1 VRLLPIKFAA
11 ANRLGTICGLLC
23 CLIIFWP
30 ASFQQVPARV
40 GISLDSAIYPTSEGA
55 TQPQESVRAELA
67 RTQKQ
72 TGLTLAS
79 YGNGIQLVLFEKR
92 QLLQSTLPWSVAVGT
107 SPSRLPGFGS
117 LWGTISRDGTEIA
130 AAHYTSG
137 QGLLL
142 ELELLPSDGSSLRE
156 YPDVHPQDICWS
168 YDKSK
173 LALTVHKGSPD
184 AALQV
189 MDLGSNVT
197 EDIDPRA
204 KLTSQCWSP
213 DDKKIVYEADD
224 SVRVYEVEKGK
235 SRALVLGIGKYPTW
249 SPDGNWIAFLHHGA
263 YYAIRPNGQERKKL
277 FHRSGTESPLYWS
290 PDSRIVA
297 FVSPEG
303 FFEGGW
309 RAIDADNYKLRVR
322 RLDDNSEDWIAYVDG
337 ARSYQWVTNPQ
348 LLKQVESG
356 TTTRQPP
363 EESRRKVLT
372 DKSSRGG
379 LPHVRAVDVLAG
391 IHQR

>member
-1 VRLLPIKFAA
+1 MR
-11 ANRLGTICGLLC
+11 RC
-23 CLIIFWP
+23 
-30 ASFQQVPARV
+30 
-40 GISLDSAIYPTSEGA
+40 
-55 TQPQESVRAELA
+55 
-67 RTQKQ
+67 
-72 TGLTLAS
+72 
-79 YGNGIQLVLFEKR
+79 VLFAIVVIMSTVVVETAA
-92 QLLQSTLPWSVAVGT
+92 QTLPTPAAVT
-107 SPSRLPGFGS
+107 
-117 LWGTISRDGTEIA
+117 
-130 AAHYTSG
+130 
-137 QGLLL
+137 
-142 ELELLPSDGSSLRE
+142 
-156 YPDVHPQDICWS
+156 
-168 YDKSK
+168 
-173 LALTVHKGSPD
+173 
-184 AALQV
+184 
-189 MDLGSNVT
+189 
-197 EDIDPRA
+197 DP
-204 KLTSQCWSP
+204 
-213 DDKKIVYEADD
+213 KKISSKPNAQ
-224 SVRVYEVEKGK
+224 VEPRSMTIEKLYMTRQVG
-235 SRALVLGIGKYPTW
+235 RPTW

-348 LLKQVESG
+348 LVKQVESG